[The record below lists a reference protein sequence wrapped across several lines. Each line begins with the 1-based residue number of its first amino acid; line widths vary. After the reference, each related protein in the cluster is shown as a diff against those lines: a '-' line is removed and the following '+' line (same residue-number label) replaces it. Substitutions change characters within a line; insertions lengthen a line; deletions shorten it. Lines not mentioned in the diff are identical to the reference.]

1 MSSKPCTPPDG
12 TISDEEISA
21 VDESLLDP
29 STTGFWSKWRALKS
43 SSKPRLN
50 TQGRI
55 YKNCMVIASRGP
67 FNGSDPPPGTFWN
80 WDLFSL
86 GWGDDK
92 HYYQISCK
100 IDFLSSEL
108 PVPSW
113 IRQAEI
119 KSMQKARSSLA
130 PENLDLNSP
139 MPYNEQYSNDIANA
153 VYENISSFFILVEKD
168 AQPKPGDLI
177 DVEISDEVV
186 SLIRISQKGPSL
198 STDST
203 ETFASTLSNFFG
215 GSSSKMLGEV
225 ATEDSRKLTQEQKL
239 ESLNPNFTDKVR
251 QVLEELTTEGWQP
264 EIFYAWRSTKE
275 QRDIKQRGHSSLS
288 FSFHNA
294 KKDGKKNSFAAD
306 IIDKRYAWELPGE
319 REGTAN
325 PTKVV
330 EANIERAKFFN
341 SLGKISKELELFWG
355 GDFSPPD
362 SAHIQLLENSK
373 LASVKKES
381 ENGD

>member
-1 MSSKPCTPPDG
+1 MVSKPCIPSDG
-12 TISDEEISA
+12 AISDEEISA

-29 STTGFWSKWRALKS
+29 STTGFWSKWRARRHRL
-43 SSKPRLN
+43 KPRLN

-55 YKNCMVIASRGP
+55 YKNSMVVTSRGP
-67 FNGSDPPPGTFWN
+67 WSSSDPPPGAFWN
-80 WDLFSL
+80 WDLFGL

-100 IDFLSSEL
+100 IDYLSSEL
-108 PVPSW
+108 PVSSW

-119 KSMQKARSSLA
+119 KSMEKTRSSLA
-130 PENLDLNSP
+130 PENLNLNSP
-139 MPYNEQYSNDIANA
+139 MPYDEQYCDDIADT
-153 VYENISSFFILVEKD
+153 VYENISSFFILIEEGE
-168 AQPKPGDLI
+168 QPKPGDLI
-177 DVEISDEVV
+177 DVEISDETV
-186 SLIRISQKGPSL
+186 SLIRISQKGPLQSTKADETRASSL
-198 STDST
+198 KD
-203 ETFASTLSNFFG
+203 FFG
-215 GSSSKMLGEV
+215 DSSSKTLEGI
-225 ATEDSRKLTQEQKL
+225 AAEDSRKLTQEQKL
-239 ESLNPNFTDKVR
+239 ESLDPAFANKVR

-330 EANIERAKFFN
+330 EANIERDRFFN
-341 SLGKISKELELFWG
+341 SLGKISKELGLFWG